1 VAVVCLTVLMVIRC
15 NKFLIKGYTV
25 LADNPKAPAILN
37 EIVAALKTSNL
48 TAITENNEGRVNSK
62 KDEDQ
67 IIAWLLK
74 QSQFKDKI
82 KEGELRGFGD
92 MWVMDSSGKWHVVNI
107 KTSVG
112 SSDNAFSK
120 LGILWALTDL
130 TIEDFRTL
138 KIANKISDTKFADLV
153 VKHKKEIDRD
163 YWYLS
168 LDKKD
173 FSKVMVRGVK
183 QIKNWGKNPT
193 NNLQIQWD
201 REHES
206 EPNTASFEDTF
217 YNIIIDGAF
226 KCWADKAAQWAG
238 ALDYRLKNIK
248 VETSK

>member
-1 VAVVCLTVLMVIRC
+1 MQ
-15 NKFLIKGYTV
+15 
-25 LADNPKAPAILN
+25 ADNSKAPAILN
-37 EIVAALKTSNL
+37 EIVNALKNSNL
-48 TAITENNEGRVNSK
+48 KAITENNEGRVNSK

-74 QSQFKDKI
+74 QKHLKGKI

-92 MWVMDSSGKWHVVNI
+92 IWVKDDQGNLYVINI

-130 TIEDFRTL
+130 TIEDFKRL
-138 KIANKISDTKFADLV
+138 KIANKISDTKFAELV
-153 VKHKKEIDRD
+153 VKHKKETNRD

-193 NNLQIQWD
+193 NNLQINWGL
-201 REHES
+201 EHES
-206 EPNTASFEDTF
+206 DPNTASFDDTF
-217 YNIIIDGAF
+217 YNIITDGVF
-226 KCWADKAAQWAG
+226 KCWADKSAQWAG
-238 ALDYRLKNIK
+238 ALDHRLKNIK
-248 VETSK
+248 LENSK